1 MADRRQVMNFRI
13 RAQQLDRARGTLD
26 DTAVLDIGVQASG
39 PDGGNWALAVR
50 GVDVVALSGKDLV
63 LLWTV
68 RGAPHLYRRAD
79 VGKGAAPG
87 EPVSAADAANRTHQA
102 PQPFEAAGTDTPTD
116 LHDGAPPQ
124 RDTVTP

>member
-39 PDGGNWALAVR
+39 PDGANWALAVR
-50 GVDVVALSGKDLV
+50 GVDVAALSGKDLV

-68 RGAPHLYRRAD
+68 RGAPHLYRRAH
-79 VGKGAAPG
+79 VGEGGAAG
-87 EPVSAADAANRTHQA
+87 EPVSAAPPAQPLYPA
-102 PQPFEAAGTDTPTD
+102 PQTFKAAG
-116 LHDGAPPQ
+116 L
-124 RDTVTP
+124 